1 MYNTKKRYYILF
13 LILLANVAN
22 QVYSFS
28 TYSLWGHDPYPRYST
43 LDPHEFLYRRYRERL
58 KGWLEEEDGK
68 ERDERFALSI
78 TPFMQSSDRGK
89 TISNETA
96 FLGDIPGRWN
106 MLALLF
112 GETPENCTLPPSLQT
127 AKDEIFKNIDLTPED
142 EELYVDPCQVFGF
155 FSVPLKYCKRGVRF
169 QADFRIVNDFGAYIQ
184 CGFADINQCLEN
196 PCRLPTFC
204 GCTCDSMCPPTV
216 NSDGEIEQNPTCG
229 NACSDQTCQSTG
241 KPLCSTVDQLPVDLT
256 PCYSSDNFPNSHVD
270 SSLQITK
277 SDVETYL
284 MKRLYTIAREICFDL
299 CCFNKCY
306 VEDIHFNF
314 FWRHAFDI
322 TPGREACEN
331 HFLVIPYL
339 VARFTAATGQI
350 RCPWQAFGLSFGNN
364 GHNGIGVKGGI
375 NIDFAETVE
384 VGGEVGIMHFLPK
397 TFCDYRV
404 PNSIFQS
411 GIYPFS
417 TNVRIEPGLNCHI
430 ALKLAAYHFLGCL
443 SGYFQYV
450 AIVHNKD
457 KICLCNSDPA
467 FQPCLL
473 ECISDWKTQVANIGF
488 NYDISPNISLG
499 FLWQAPL
506 SQRRAYRSSTVMF
519 GFNVTY

>member
-1 MYNTKKRYYILF
+1 MYNIRKKYSIVF
-13 LILLANVAN
+13 LIILTNVAN
-22 QVYSFS
+22 YVYSFS

-58 KGWLEEEDGK
+58 KGWLQEDEGK
-68 ERDERFALSI
+68 ERDERFAFSI
-78 TPFMQSSDRGK
+78 TPFMQGADRGK
-89 TISNETA
+89 TIQNETA

-112 GETPENCTLPPSLQT
+112 GQTPKECTLPSSLQT
-127 AKDEIFKNIDLTPED
+127 AKEEIFGDIDLNPED

-155 FSVPLKYCKRGVRF
+155 FSVPLKYRKRGVRF
-169 QADFRIVNDFGAYIQ
+169 QADFRVVNDFGLYVQ
-184 CGFADINQCLEN
+184 FGFADINQCLEN

-204 GCTCDSMCPPTV
+204 GCTSDSLCPPTV
-216 NSDGEIEQNPTCG
+216 DSEGQTEPNPTCSSPSCANITPG
-229 NACSDQTCQSTG
+229 C
-241 KPLCSTVDQLPVDLT
+241 LCSTVDQLPIDLT
-256 PCYSSDNFPNSHVD
+256 SCYSTEQFPTGISDPD
-270 SSLQITK
+270 QQIERSK
-277 SDVETYL
+277 VQEFL
-284 MKRLYTIAREICFDL
+284 MKRLFTIAREICFDL
-299 CCFNKCY
+299 CCFNKFY

-322 TPGREACEN
+322 TPCREECEN
-331 HFLVIPYL
+331 HFLVIPYI
-339 VARFTAATGQI
+339 VTRFTAATGQI

-375 NIDFAETVE
+375 NIDFAQTVE
-384 VGGEVGIMHFLPK
+384 VGGEVGVMHFLPK
-397 TFCDYRV
+397 SFCDYRV

-417 TNVRIEPGLNCHI
+417 TNVRVEPGLNVHF

-473 ECISDWKTQVANIGF
+473 ECISDWKTQIANIGF

-519 GFNVTY
+519 GFNVVY